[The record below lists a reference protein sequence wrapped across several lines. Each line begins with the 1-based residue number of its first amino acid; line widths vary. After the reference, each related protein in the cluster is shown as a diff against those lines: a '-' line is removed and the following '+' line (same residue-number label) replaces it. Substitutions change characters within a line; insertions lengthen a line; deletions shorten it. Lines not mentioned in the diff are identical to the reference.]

1 MADKSE
7 LNKQIARRFFYD
19 LVNDRDYGVIPEIF
33 TPDVK
38 IRFGV
43 KGLND
48 VGLDGYDGVTTWLR
62 HFHESFSDCKDELLG
77 QWSEGDT
84 VVTHILYR
92 GTHDGIWLG
101 NAPTNEKISWTAV
114 AIHKIVDGRIAFKT
128 GAIDQA
134 DVFRQLGWL
143 KA

>member
-1 MADKSE
+1 MSNTSE
-7 LNKQIARRFFYD
+7 SNKRVAQRFFFE
-19 LVNDRDYGVIPEIF
+19 LVNDRNYAVIPEIF
-33 TPDVK
+33 APDVQ
-38 IRFGV
+38 IRFGI
-43 KGLND
+43 KGLNG
-48 VGLDGYDGVTTWLR
+48 VGLDGLDGVTTWLR
-62 HFHESFSDCKDELLG
+62 HFHDSFSDCKDELLG

-84 VVTHILYR
+84 VITHILYR
-92 GTHDGIWLG
+92 GTHDGEWLG
-101 NAPTNEKISWTAV
+101 NPPTNQKIAWTAV